1 MKPFQL
7 LCFALASTALAHAD
21 VRVVRGPGSQFNEI
35 QDAVNVAVDGDLLLI
50 RAGSYAPVL
59 IEGKALSLCADG
71 AVNVTITGGLTIQN
85 TSVTQVI
92 VVSGI
97 RADGEH
103 RAALQLFSDLGPVR
117 IQDCVFTGANGSF
130 APVWAP
136 SGSPGAWVEGSTG
149 VSFANC
155 TLRGGDGEW
164 CTDQISNIGDGADAA
179 YARGSRIAF
188 TSCALQGGVG
198 GSCWENGNAWG
209 GRGGCGLLADGGVY
223 FAAGS
228 AMLGGLGGKGSDA
241 YGFDMGGCGGAGGS
255 GASLQ
260 HSNTVGYWLDN
271 TMSGAAGGAAGSGSA
286 CAPQGPSGV
295 PIYTYSGALSI
306 PISGLARK
314 FHVQQPI
321 REQSVAT
328 LEFRGQPGDKVYLVE
343 GNETRMFFL
352 SLASHGLSLVRT
364 PVLSSSIPLGVI
376 PPNGLLQIQRPQ
388 GDLVLGLQHRQRF
401 AQAILIDAAG
411 QSFLTDVQA
420 MELLDSAY

>member
-35 QDAVNVAVDGDLLLI
+35 QDAVNAAVDGDLLLI

-59 IEGKALSLCADG
+59 IDGKALSLCADG

-85 TSVTQVI
+85 TSAIQVN

-97 RADGEH
+97 RVNGVQS
-103 RAALQLFSDLGPVR
+103 AALQLFSDLGPVR
-117 IQDCVFTGANGSF
+117 IQDCVFTGADGAF
-130 APVWAP
+130 APQWSAD
-136 SGSPGAWVEGSTG
+136 GWPGAWVEGSTG
-149 VSFANC
+149 VSFAKC
-155 TLRGGDGEW
+155 TLQGGGGASCIPQIVYMGNGGDGV
-164 CTDQISNIGDGADAA
+164 

-188 TSCALQGGVG
+188 TSCVLHGSGGGGCQEVG
-198 GSCWENGNAWG
+198 DSNGG
-209 GRGGCGLLADGGVY
+209 QGGCGLLADGGVY
-223 FAAGS
+223 SAAGS
-228 AMLGGLGGKGSDA
+228 TLLGGSGGSGADPG
-241 YGFDMGGCGGAGGS
+241 GFHSGGCGGVGGD
-255 GASLQ
+255 GARLLNA
-260 HSNTVGYWLDN
+260 NTVGYWIDN
-271 TMSGAAGGAAGSGSA
+271 SMSGAPGGTSFN
-286 CAPQGPSGV
+286 PSCPFQSPAGV
-295 PIYTYSGALSI
+295 PINVQSGAISTPL
-306 PISGLARK
+306 SGLARK

-321 REQSVAT
+321 REQSAAT

-343 GNETRMFFL
+343 GNDTRLFFL
-352 SLASHGLSLVRT
+352 SLASHGISLVRT

-388 GDLVLGLQHRQRF
+388 GDLVPGLQHRQRF
-401 AQAILIDAAG
+401 AQGILVDAAG